1 MLNDNDIQLLISFLS
16 RLKSGEN
23 IAGNNI
29 GEQLSGKPNKKL
41 LELTNWIIDLKNKEE
56 AYNKLNA
63 FLIDIQDVL
72 FAYSQLDFTKSIDKF
87 DGNDQLDAL
96 AHTINIHGE
105 ELRDIYEELSINKTE
120 LEELN
125 ARLKEDLDVANRRE
139 TALKVINSFAIDLFA
154 AKSEKDV
161 VWMVAK
167 KAIALL
173 DFPDCVVYLF
183 DEQKQHLYQVAAH
196 GPKNP
201 IALDISNPI
210 TIPLGKGIVGSV
222 AKNRLSEIVNDT
234 SKDDRYIMDDARR
247 YSEIAVPLYYGD
259 SLIGVID
266 SEHEEK
272 NYFKKVDI
280 ETLNTI
286 ASFVSTKIVQTRSL
300 NKLNE
305 NTLKLENTL
314 NNLEV
319 ANDVKNTFL
328 AKMSHEMRTPMNS
341 IIGLSELLKET
352 KLDEEQSLQVNI
364 IHHQSLELFHLI
376 NEVLDLSK
384 VKSDQFSLIINPLE
398 LRTLLHEK
406 INSLKLRAVKQ
417 NSELILSIDEKV
429 TKFILSDK
437 MRLGQIISNI
447 LSNSIKFTE
456 NGKILLNVGIENED
470 KKSQLIKFTFK
481 DTGIGIKKENLEMIF
496 EPFAQGEN
504 ISQSAGT
511 GLGLSIVK
519 ELVHAMKGAIEI
531 KSVVGKGTIV
541 DIKLPFIKGE
551 ASEIK
556 TNSNEEMNRTDQDLN
571 LSEKS
576 ILVAEDNVFNQYL
589 IESIL
594 QKWGVDVTIADNGQK
609 AIDLLKENKYDIVL
623 MDFQMPIKD
632 GLEATKIIREEL
644 QLKIPIIGLSANTL
658 EECIKE
664 SQVVGMDGYVSKP
677 IDRELLKNEIN
688 RLLLK
693 ASPDQENIS
702 GKNKTDKDADHKVIL
717 GKAFMLDMFDNFNTD
732 TIPLLQ
738 VFVRAKEQM
747 LIELRE
753 YLNLENFGQIKKM
766 GHKMK
771 SSFYQMKFTE
781 HGDLATKLT
790 VRTKQES
797 EGESNKQ
804 AIKKDVEELLK
815 ISELLLDEIR
825 FFIENKS
832 FKTH

>member
-16 RLKSGEN
+16 RLKTGEN
-23 IAGNNI
+23 IDGNNI
-29 GEQLSGKPNKKL
+29 AKQLSSKPSKKL
-41 LELTNWIIDLKNKEE
+41 LELTNWIIGLKNKEE

-63 FLIDIQDVL
+63 FLEEIQGVL
-72 FAYSQLDFTKSIDKF
+72 FAYSQLDFTKSIDQLH
-87 DGNDQLDAL
+87 GIDQLDAL

-105 ELRDIYEELSINKTE
+105 ELKDIYDELNINKTE
-120 LEELN
+120 LEALN
-125 ARLKEDLDVANRRE
+125 SRLKEDLDVANRRE

-154 AKSEKDV
+154 VKSEKEV

-183 DEQKQHLYQVAAH
+183 DEEKQHLYQAAAH

-234 SKDDRYIMDDARR
+234 SKDDRYILDDAQRS
-247 YSEIAVPLYYGD
+247 SEITVPLYYGD

-272 NYFKKVDI
+272 NYFKEVDV

-286 ASFVSTKIVQTRSL
+286 ASFVSTKIVQTRTIK
-300 NKLNE
+300 KLNE
-305 NTLKLENTL
+305 NKLKLEETL
-314 NNLEV
+314 KNLEA
-319 ANDVKNTFL
+319 ANEVKNTFL

-352 KLDEEQSLQVNI
+352 KLDEEQSQQVNI
-364 IHHQSLELFHLI
+364 IHHQSLELFQLI

-398 LRTLLHEK
+398 LRNLLHEK
-406 INSLKLRAVKQ
+406 INSLKLSALKQ

-429 TKFILSDK
+429 TKFVLSDK

-447 LSNSIKFTE
+447 ISNSIKFTE
-456 NGKILLNVGIENED
+456 NGKILLNVGVENDD

-481 DTGIGIKKENLEMIF
+481 DTGIGIEKENLDFIF
-496 EPFAQGEN
+496 EPFIQGEN
-504 ISQSAGT
+504 ISKSIGT

-519 ELVHAMKGAIEI
+519 ELVNAMKGSIEL
-531 KSVVGKGTIV
+531 KSTISKGTTI
-541 DIKLPFIKGE
+541 DIKIPFIKC
-551 ASEIK
+551 APLQREI
-556 TNSNEEMNRTDQDLN
+556 NLDEQMNRNEQDSS
-571 LSEKS
+571 LSGKS

-594 QKWGVDVTIADNGQK
+594 QKWGVDATIADNGQK
-609 AIDLLKENKYDIVL
+609 AIDLLKENKYDMVL

-632 GLEATKIIREEL
+632 GLEATKIIRNEL
-644 QLKIPIIGLSANTL
+644 QLKTPIIGLSANTM
-658 EECIKE
+658 EKSIKE
-664 SQVVGMDGYVSKP
+664 SLNVGMDGYVSKP

-688 RLLLK
+688 RLLIK
-693 ASPDQENIS
+693 GSTDSDNNS
-702 GKNKTDKDADHKVIL
+702 GKTKTAEDSEYKAIL
-717 GKAFMLDMFDNFNTD
+717 GKEFMLDMFDNFNTD

-747 LIELRE
+747 LLELRE
-753 YLNLENFGQIKKM
+753 YLNFENFDLIKKM
-766 GHKMK
+766 AHKMK

-790 VRTKQES
+790 TCEV

-804 AIKKDVEELLK
+804 TIKKDVEELLK
-815 ISELLLDEIR
+815 ISELLLEEIR

>member
-1 MLNDNDIQLLISFLS
+1 MLNDKDTQLLISFLS
-16 RLKSGEN
+16 RLKRGD
-23 IAGNNI
+23 ITDGNTI
-29 GEQLSGKPNKKL
+29 GEPLSSKPNEKL
-41 LELTNWIIDLKNKEE
+41 LELTNWIIDLKHKEN
-56 AYNKLNA
+56 AYHELND
-63 FLIDIQDVL
+63 FLKEIQDTL
-72 FAYSQLDFTKSIDKF
+72 FAYSQLDFTKSINAF
-87 DGNDQLDAL
+87 VGSDQLDAL

-105 ELRDIYEELSINKTE
+105 ELKDIYEEININKTE
-120 LEELN
+120 LETLN
-125 ARLKEDLDVANRRE
+125 IRLKEDLDVANRRE
-139 TALKVINSFAIDLFA
+139 VSLKVINSFAVDLFA
-154 AKSEKDV
+154 AKSEKEV

-173 DFPDCVVYLF
+173 NFPDCVVYLF
-183 DEQKQHLYQVAAH
+183 DEKKQHLYQVAAH

-201 IALDISNPI
+201 VALDIANPI

-222 AKNRLSEIVNDT
+222 AKNREAEIVNDT
-234 SKDDRYIMDDARR
+234 SKDDRYILDDAYR

-272 NYFKKVDI
+272 NYFKEIDL

-300 NKLNE
+300 QKLNE
-305 NTLKLENTL
+305 NKLKLENTL
-314 NNLEV
+314 KNLKA
-319 ANDVKNTFL
+319 ANEVKNTFL

-352 KLDEEQSLQVNI
+352 KLDKEQSQQVSI

-398 LRTLLHEK
+398 LRNLLHEK
-406 INSLKLRAVKQ
+406 INSLKLRAKEQ

-429 TKFILSDK
+429 TKFIRSDK

-481 DTGIGIKKENLEMIF
+481 DTGIGIKKKDLSLVF
-496 EPFAQGEN
+496 EPFVQGN
-504 ISQSAGT
+504 NLSVSIGT

-519 ELVHAMKGAIEI
+519 ELVNAMKGSIEL
-531 KSVVGKGTIV
+531 KSKVGKGTTI
-541 DIKLPFIKGE
+541 DIKLPFIKCE
-551 ASEIK
+551 SSEIE
-556 TNSNEEMNRTDQDLN
+556 TNSNKEMNIPDQKLN
-571 LSEKS
+571 LSGKS

-594 QKWGVDVTIADNGQK
+594 QKWGVDATIADNGQR
-609 AIDLLKENKYDIVL
+609 AIELLKENRYDIVL

-632 GLEATKIIREEL
+632 GIEATKIIRNEL
-644 QLKIPIIGLSANTL
+644 HIKTPIIGLSANTM
-658 EECIKE
+658 EESIKK
-664 SQVVGMDGYVSKP
+664 SLDAGMDGYVSKP
-677 IDRELLKNEIN
+677 IDRELLKNEIIK
-688 RLLLK
+688 LLLK
-693 ASPDQENIS
+693 ENPNQENIS
-702 GKNKTDKDADHKVIL
+702 GKNKPDNDSEHKAIL

-753 YLNLENFGQIKKM
+753 HLNLEDYDQIKKM
-766 GHKMK
+766 AHKMK

-790 VRTKQES
+790 TYEA

-804 AIKKDVEELLK
+804 TIKKDVEELLK

-832 FKTH
+832 FQTH